1 MKNRCEDCGATCREG
16 LRVCERC
23 EYQAE
28 VRRLRA
34 DPKRYLPPPEPE
46 TMKRHDLT
54 PIEHLVWMLTLL
66 AMTAGFFLAVCGAMI
81 EAPTLT
87 LAGAVMMAAGCL
99 GVLLMVLWSDA

>member
-1 MKNRCEDCGATCREG
+1 
-16 LRVCERC
+16 
-23 EYQAE
+23 
-28 VRRLRA
+28 
-34 DPKRYLPPPEPE
+34 
-46 TMKRHDLT
+46 MKRHDLT

-66 AMTAGFFLAVCGAMI
+66 AMTAGFFLAVGGAML